1 VEVERSCQDEILN
14 HLTIK
19 RIILRSLACP
29 VKTFRVIVV
38 MDGGHVV
45 LVREGVLS
53 VVVIPMCWVE
63 GVASPEGGV
72 LTYRQGAEED
82 PAAVAEDRVHC
93 GAVHNLDPS
102 TLFTGYHLL

>member
-1 VEVERSCQDEILN
+1 
-14 HLTIK
+14 
-19 RIILRSLACP
+19 
-29 VKTFRVIVV
+29 

-53 VVVIPMCWVE
+53 VVVIPMYWVE
-63 GVASPEGGV
+63 GVVSLEG
-72 LTYRQGAEED
+72 GAEED

-102 TLFTGYHLL
+102 TLFIGYHLL